1 MFRGGTINVDG
12 TIDRRGNIF
21 EAARR
26 REYPMPPLRWSD
38 WHEKMAT
45 EPVEHPISVKD
56 GKAEANHA
64 FKAEAAMGPA
74 EAKDVVLAS
83 SSGEKCDACCK
94 TDKAAAI
101 QKTASK

>member
-1 MFRGGTINVDG
+1 MSAHPSGDVAELLQRLRRHGRRLD
-12 TIDRRGNIF
+12 DRRGRI
-21 EAARR
+21 ARDSG
-26 REYPMPPLRWSD
+26 L
-38 WHEKMAT
+38 
-45 EPVEHPISVKD
+45 
-56 GKAEANHA
+56 AEANHA